1 MRRETEP
8 TDVFRSLSGGQRFHY
23 GWVVVA
29 VTVLAIVVASAE
41 RSAPGVLI
49 PAIKEDLG
57 WSRAVISLAVSIGL
71 ILYGFASPVIGSFLD
86 RFGPKRLMVA
96 GLILIAFSTGVGAVM
111 QAEWQLILAWGVL
124 SGIGTGMISAVLGA
138 TVANRWFVERRGL
151 VLGIFGGAISIGQLI
166 FVPFLM
172 WMVTGAGWRAAVVAL
187 AAVALL
193 CLIPVLLFMRDDPAE
208 VGLRPFGAAASV
220 APVAPAGRPAPA
232 GGIARRAARTPE
244 FWLLAG
250 SFFICGATSN
260 GLVGVHFVSH
270 ALDHGI
276 ADGTAAGALA
286 LMGAMTFVGTI
297 FSGWLTDR
305 HDPRKLLACYYTFR
319 GLSLFLL
326 PSVTSFQGLAV
337 FAIVFG
343 LDYIATVPPT
353 STLTADIFGR
363 RNVGA
368 VFGWIFA
375 AHQIGAASAAFLAG
389 VARDALG
396 DFGPAFIA
404 GGALSITGGLMA
416 LRVSPEPLSALQ
428 PAQPAAEAAA

>member
-1 MRRETEP
+1 
-8 TDVFRSLSGGQRFHY
+8 VFKAIAANERIHY
-23 GWVVVA
+23 AWIVA
-29 VTVLAIVVASAE
+29 GVTVLAVVVASAE

-49 PAIKEDLG
+49 PSLKEDLG

-71 ILYGFASPVIGSFLD
+71 VLYGLISPVAGALID
-86 RFGPKRLMVA
+86 RFGPKRLMIG
-96 GLILIAFSTGVGAVM
+96 GLLLIAASTGVGAVM
-111 QAEWQLILAWGVL
+111 NAEWQLILAWGFL
-124 SGIGTGMISAVLGA
+124 SGVGTGMVSAVLGA

-172 WMVTGAGWRAAVVAL
+172 WMITSAGWRYAVVAL

-193 CLIPVLLFMRDDPAE
+193 ALIPVLALMRDDPSDI
-208 VGLRPFGAAASV
+208 GLRPYGAAPN
-220 APVAPAGRPAPA
+220 APIGAAKPMPIAG
-232 GGIARRAARTPE
+232 IMRRATRTPE

-250 SFFICGATSN
+250 SFFVCGATSN

-276 ADGTAAGALA
+276 GEGTAAGTLA

-297 FSGWLTDR
+297 CSGWLTDR
-305 HDPRKLLACYYTFR
+305 YDPRKLLAVYYTFR

-326 PSVTSFQGLAV
+326 PSMTSFQGLAV
-337 FAIVFG
+337 FAVLFG

-363 RNVGA
+363 HNVGA
-368 VFGWIFA
+368 VFGWVFA

-389 VARDALG
+389 VARDAFG
-396 DFGPAFIA
+396 DYGPAFIA
-404 GGALSITGGLMA
+404 GGAISIVGGLMA
-416 LRVSPEPLSALQ
+416 LRVSPEPIALQ
-428 PAQPAAEAAA
+428 PSAISRQPSAVG

>member
-1 MRRETEP
+1 VPAILVSKR
-8 TDVFRSLSGGQRFHY
+8 VHY
-23 GWVVVA
+23 GWVVAA
-29 VTVLAIVVASAE
+29 VTVLTIVVAAAE

-49 PAIKEDLG
+49 PSLKEDLG
-57 WSRAVISLAVSIGL
+57 WSRAVISFAVSIGL
-71 ILYGFASPVIGSFLD
+71 ILYGLISPVAGALID
-86 RFGPKRLMVA
+86 RFGPKRLMLG
-96 GLILIAFSTGVGAVM
+96 GLLLIAASTAVGAVM
-111 QAEWQLILAWGVL
+111 NAEWQLILAWGVL
-124 SGIGTGMISAVLGA
+124 SGVGTGLVSAVLGA

-151 VLGIFGGAISIGQLI
+151 VLGIFGGAISLGQLI

-172 WMVTGAGWRAAVVAL
+172 WMITSAGWRYAVVAL
-187 AAVALL
+187 AVVALVTL
-193 CLIPVLLFMRDDPAE
+193 VPVLLFMRDDPSD
-208 VGLRPFGAAASV
+208 VGLRPYGTAANT
-220 APVAPAGRPAPA
+220 PVGTSQPAPFA
-232 GGIARRAARTPE
+232 GIMRQARRTPE

-250 SFFICGATSN
+250 SFFVCGATSN

-276 ADGTAAGALA
+276 AEATAAGTLA

-305 HDPRKLLACYYTFR
+305 YDPRKLLAVYYSFR

-326 PSVTSFQGLAV
+326 PSVTSMQGLAL

-368 VFGWIFA
+368 VFGWVFA
-375 AHQIGAASAAFLAG
+375 AHQMGAASAAFLAG
-389 VARDALG
+389 VTRDIAG
-396 DFGPAFIA
+396 DYGPAFLA
-404 GGALSITGGLMA
+404 GGAISIIGGLMA
-416 LRVSPEPLSALQ
+416 LRVSPEPIVVGSGR
-428 PAQPAAEAAA
+428 PVVEPAA